1 MWPAVISSSILVL
14 LQILRWPLVSLLTP
28 FIEPFLE
35 LGVAFT
41 VLVVAITSIIHAIRR
56 RKTEG
61 LKAWLPFAIC
71 LTAAVIVILVPFNAL
86 YLKVNFALLR
96 HRRTNVAQQLLAGK
110 TGTALRPGGRGDL
123 VSLSPTD
130 HWLSES
136 GEVLI
141 DHRDGKTFI
150 LFFTFRGILDRFS
163 GYVYS
168 PTDDPPAKD
177 QFLGD
182 GIEINHVAPNWYW
195 YAS

>member
-1 MWPAVISSSILVL
+1 M
-14 LQILRWPLVSLLTP
+14 
-28 FIEPFLE
+28 
-35 LGVAFT
+35 
-41 VLVVAITSIIHAIRR
+41 
-56 RKTEG
+56 
-61 LKAWLPFAIC
+61 
-71 LTAAVIVILVPFNAL
+71 
-86 YLKVNFALLR
+86 
-96 HRRTNVAQQLLAGK
+96 
-110 TGTALRPGGRGDL
+110 
-123 VSLSPTD
+123 D

-141 DHRDGKTFI
+141 DRRDGKSFI

-182 GIEINHVAPNWYW
+182 GIEIDHVAPNWYW